1 MIAVWIVGCVVAAIT
16 AYLLGH
22 RRGHQEG
29 YEAAKVRR
37 WSRCVHNVCGVV
49 GYPKGDRYVC
59 LDCGEALD
67 R

>member
-1 MIAVWIVGCVVAAIT
+1 MTVAILGCVVAAVA

-22 RRGHQEG
+22 HRGYLDG
-29 YEAAKVRR
+29 YESAK
-37 WSRCVHNVCGVV
+37 SRPWGKCVHTVCGVV

-59 LDCGEALD
+59 LDCGDALD

>member
-1 MIAVWIVGCVVAAIT
+1 VTIAILGCVVAGLL
-16 AYLLGH
+16 AYLFGH
-22 RRGHQEG
+22 HRGYLEG
-29 YEAAKVRR
+29 YESAK
-37 WSRCVHNVCGVV
+37 SRPWDKCVHNVCGVV